1 MCQTLQILVKHR
13 SFIDKQII
21 FYKIFCISIRNSE
34 IREKLKIWCDKWPP
48 DGIYCQKSLIFTIG
62 GPCFMTIFQFF
73 SYIWFSDKDTE
84 YLWKHHL
91 FVYKRSMLDQNLKGL
106 AQKLGLPRPW
116 QVQNWNGHGGLNF
129 WATTSKFCEN
139 A

>member
-1 MCQTLQILVKHR
+1 MHQTLQILFKHR
-13 SFIDKQII
+13 SFIDKQTI
-21 FYKIFCISIRNSE
+21 FYRIFCISIRKSE

-62 GPCFMTIFQFF
+62 GPYFMTIFHFF
-73 SYIWFSDKDTE
+73 SYNWFSDKDTE
-84 YLWKHHL
+84 NLWKHHL
-91 FVYKRSMLDQNLKGL
+91 FVYKRSMLDENLKGL

-116 QVQNWNGHGGLNF
+116 QVQNWNGRGGLNF

>member
-1 MCQTLQILVKHR
+1 MCQILQILVKHK
-13 SFIDKQII
+13 SFIDKQMIS
-21 FYKIFCISIRNSE
+21 YKIFCISIKKSE
-34 IREKLKIWCDKWPP
+34 IREKLKIWWDKWPP

-62 GPCFMTIFQFF
+62 GPFVSSNFQFF
-73 SYIWFSDKDTE
+73 LNFWLLDRDTE
-84 YLWKHHL
+84 NFIKYHL
-91 FVYKRSMLDQNLKGL
+91 FIYKRSMFDQNLKGL

-116 QVQNWNGHGGLNF
+116 QVQNWNGRGGLNF